1 MSDFSSQN
9 SNYVAALQ
17 RAKEV
22 IISETKIGHS
32 ENFEAQEKMLSS
44 LNRGSKSVLIHFHY
58 AREEFNK
65 IPIPQ
70 IL

>member
-32 ENFEAQEKMLSS
+32 EKFESSEKMLSS
-44 LNRGSKSVLIHFHY
+44 LNRGLKSVLICFHC
-58 AREEFNK
+58 AR
-65 IPIPQ
+65 
-70 IL
+70 